1 MKKCMIKSVRAASG
15 VGSPPKQFVT
25 NRLECLNS
33 LLKRE
38 AGRNVPVDQLVE
50 SIQELVEKQQKN
62 VE

>member
-1 MKKCMIKSVRAASG
+1 MIKSVRAASG
-15 VGSPPKQFVT
+15 VGSSPKQFVT

-50 SIQELVEKQQKN
+50 SIQELV
-62 VE
+62 